1 MSDAVER
8 LIRELIRENQLSKA
22 RGILSIFQDDYPH
35 LVLELEAASG
45 NWMAVLKLYERLSEE
60 KKEEYKTLYKTAQDR
75 VKENYKEDI
84 KDSFEEM
91 DRANLEGAMAILESV
106 SKAYPE
112 LVEAIALKLELA
124 RRKGDKAR
132 EKIFEDLLK
141 KLDASHPTLS
151 RKPEGARKSSFDM
164 ILLLLISATLVFSI
178 IGVFL
183 SGPRKEVFSKVVEEK
198 LTPVS
203 EQMRSLNETSKQ
215 LSMRVGNVESKIQEI
230 TQTNVKLAQDLS
242 ELKTQMN
249 NVLAEIETNKQAVR
263 GIINEVKQML
273 TVTPSARGTYVLR
286 SEFDADTA
294 RSIWLFGY
302 NLYKKGYYLDA
313 AELLKGLL
321 DHLKND
327 LYFKDDAHYYM
338 ALSYHYA
345 GNNREAKE
353 AFENF
358 LKTYPTSQY
367 ATYAKSFLNRIG
379 Q

>member
-35 LVLELEAASG
+35 LMLELEAASG

-60 KKEEYKTLYKTAQDR
+60 KKEEYKTLYKTAQER

-106 SKAYPE
+106 SKTYPE

-141 KLDASHPTLS
+141 KLDASHPTLLK
-151 RKPEGARKSSFDM
+151 KPEGIRKLSFDM
-164 ILLLLISATLVFSI
+164 IMLVLISATLIFSI
-178 IGVFL
+178 LGVLF
-183 SGPRKEVFSKVVEEK
+183 SGPRKAELSKIFEEK
-198 LTPVS
+198 LAPIS
-203 EQMRSLNETSKQ
+203 EQTKNLNEISKQ
-215 LSMRVGNVESKIQEI
+215 LSMQIGSVESKLQEM
-230 TQTNVKLAQDLS
+230 TQTDVKLAQDLS
-242 ELKTQMN
+242 VLKSQIN
-249 NVLAEIETNKQAVR
+249 GVLSEIESSRQAVLDV
-263 GIINEVKQML
+263 INQIKQSL
-273 TVTPSARGTYVLR
+273 VITSSTRRTYTLQ

-302 NLYKKGYYLDA
+302 SLYKKGYYLDA
-313 AELLKGLL
+313 AELLKSLL
-321 DHLKND
+321 SHLKND

-338 ALSYHYA
+338 ALSYYYA
-345 GNNREAKE
+345 GNNEEAKM
-353 AFENF
+353 AFDSF
-358 LKTYPTSQY
+358 LKAYPTSQY
-367 ATYAKSFLNRIG
+367 AGYAKSFLSRIG

>member
-1 MSDAVER
+1 MSDSVER

-60 KKEEYKTLYKTAQDR
+60 KKEEYKTLFKTAQDR

-91 DRANLEGAMAILESV
+91 ERANLEGAMAILESV

-151 RKPEGARKSSFDM
+151 RKLEGVRRYSLDM
-164 ILLLLISATLVFSI
+164 IVLILVSVTLFFSI
-178 IGVFL
+178 IGVFF
-183 SGPRKEVFSKVVEEK
+183 SGPRKDVFSKIVEEK
-198 LTPVS
+198 LAPIS
-203 EQMRSLNETSKQ
+203 QQMKGLNEMSGQ
-215 LSMRVGNVESKIQEI
+215 LSVRVGNVESKIQEM
-230 TQTNVKLAQDLS
+230 TQTDAKLIQDLS
-242 ELKTQMN
+242 GLKIQIN
-249 NVLAEIETNKQAVR
+249 DVLAEIESNKQAALSA
-263 GIINEVKQML
+263 ISEIKQML
-273 TVTPSARGTYVLR
+273 AVAPSNRRTYVPQ
-286 SEFDADTA
+286 SEFDTDTA
-294 RSIWLFGY
+294 RSVWLFGY
-302 NLYKKGYYLDA
+302 SLYKRGYYSDA

-321 DHLKND
+321 DHLKDD
-327 LYFKDDAHYYM
+327 LYFKDDVHYYM
-338 ALSYHYA
+338 ALSYYYA
-345 GNNREAKE
+345 GNNKEAKE
-353 AFENF
+353 AFESF

-367 ATYAKSFLNRIG
+367 AIYAKSFLNRIE